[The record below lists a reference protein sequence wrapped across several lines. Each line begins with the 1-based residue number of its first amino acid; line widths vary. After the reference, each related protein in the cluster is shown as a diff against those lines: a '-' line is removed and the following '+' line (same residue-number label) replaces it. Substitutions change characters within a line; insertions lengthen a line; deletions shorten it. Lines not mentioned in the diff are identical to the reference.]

1 MTYTRLSRLWVSD
14 VLSWHVSLSIPY
26 SMSVMH
32 STFPTLR
39 LSAIH
44 GAVTKPLF
52 EFTQLRFIW
61 SHLIYQVSDN
71 HGWDG
76 GFSKAGS
83 SLKSANGALRCRKS
97 VTIST
102 TLQLSVMET
111 NSLSRSSRSLCKLF
125 SRTRASLISRVAVLL
140 GQIEGDGNSIAA
152 VWSRLY
158 HCSRKYMCT

>member
-14 VLSWHVSLSIPY
+14 VLSWHVLLSIPY
-26 SMSVMH
+26 SMSVCTVH
-32 STFPTLR
+32 SLR
-39 LSAIH
+39 YGCQL
-44 GAVTKPLF
+44 L

-83 SLKSANGALRCRKS
+83 SLKSANCALRCRKS

-111 NSLSRSSRSLCKLF
+111 NSLSKSSRSLCKLF

-158 HCSRKYMCT
+158 HCSRKYMWA